1 MNYMLQK
8 KLNNKGYMLVEIII
22 ASVLAFSVTYYL
34 LNLTYEFKDKN
45 EDVYFSTAILS
56 DKINITKNIMN
67 DLEGKSVSILS
78 YNNSSNPL
86 YVELVV
92 GDAEGSSI
100 KRISIDKN
108 TNTITYGMY
117 NQYREKYIVTDDNT
131 YYQKEIDSFLEF
143 GEIKLEGNLTRANSD
158 YVYIIIPISNIYSDE
173 TYDIRLLVRT
183 DIKLGGQKYRIQINL
198 ENTGTPNNVTS
209 QIYLNYNDGVY
220 LDEHLSASKKMTTSS
235 NPVIKPTRTGYTFGG
250 YYTGTGGSG
259 TQLINKNGYIT
270 SNFTNTYFNS
280 LSTLYVKWEATPYNI
295 SYNYNGGTNPGN
307 PATYN
312 TNTNTFT
319 LKNPT
324 KIGYTF
330 KGWTGSNGN
339 TPQTSVSISKGS
351 TGNKRYTANWTRNF
365 TCASKGGTTTYMG
378 KQWYTVENNS
388 NYCELVLNS
397 TVGSSS
403 GNTYNASTG
412 TGSGSVYSYIKNY
425 SNGINTIAQERSAGL
440 INSID
445 ADISKLRSNMPKI
458 SNSNNL
464 YWVTNQMIYSHNPV
478 YDYRIS
484 YRNYYVSGGSDDRL
498 ITEYNSSQMQ
508 RHEAPVLV
516 SSRIDNE
523 GLIYVR
529 NYSPNIKNYDVKTYR
544 ERHTYDYGSIYYSDI
559 YIRFQNNKYNK
570 YFEVQ
575 YNNSSSNK
583 LSSLNQFQQV
593 NFYSCGSYGLPKHA
607 EKIFAFKFYNSSF
620 NYSWNNSGWERISKY
635 YSSSTNRIK
644 LQFAATLS
652 EDDFAD
658 GNFHFENSNDCKEL
672 VDYEIYGEP
681 KPIYYRP
688 HIKVKK

>member
-108 TNTITYGMY
+108 TNTITYGIY
-117 NQYREKYIVTDDNT
+117 DQYREKYTVTDDNT

-143 GEIKLEGNLTRANSD
+143 GEIKLEGNLTGANSD

-312 TNTNTFT
+312 TNTNTFK

-330 KGWTGSNGN
+330 KGWTGSNGR

-351 TGNKRYTANWTRNF
+351 TGNKSYTANWTRNF

-378 KQWYTVENNS
+378 KSWYTINNS
-388 NYCELVLNS
+388 NGVCDLALNDV
-397 TVGSSS
+397 VGSSL
-403 GNTYNASTG
+403 GNTYTSSTG
-412 TGSGSVYSYIKNY
+412 TSSGSVYSYIKNY
-425 SNGINTIAQERSAGL
+425 SNGTNTIAQEYSAGL
-440 INSID
+440 IRSID
-445 ADISKLRSNMPKI
+445 SISRASPCDNSKIKKLYWAAPGAVCEYADRYNYYTSKQRIFYGGGTYADQALDVGMRYIDTIESNLIRKANKIFSFGNNNKYYVDYSYKTTNSSVTGSLTVSTITVVNNITDATITINSDDGVNRYKTTDNIINLKSCGGSNTQLKINNIPYHRIEFKMAGTPDISGSTI
-458 SNSNNL
+458 DFSSNSNC
-464 YWVTNQMIYSHNPV
+464 
-478 YDYRIS
+478 
-484 YRNYYVSGGSDDRL
+484 
-498 ITEYNSSQMQ
+498 
-508 RHEAPVLV
+508 
-516 SSRIDNE
+516 
-523 GLIYVR
+523 
-529 NYSPNIKNYDVKTYR
+529 K
-544 ERHTYDYGSIYYSDI
+544 
-559 YIRFQNNKYNK
+559 
-570 YFEVQ
+570 
-575 YNNSSSNK
+575 
-583 LSSLNQFQQV
+583 
-593 NFYSCGSYGLPKHA
+593 
-607 EKIFAFKFYNSSF
+607 KFYN
-620 NYSWNNSGWERISKY
+620 
-635 YSSSTNRIK
+635 
-644 LQFAATLS
+644 
-652 EDDFAD
+652 
-658 GNFHFENSNDCKEL
+658 
-672 VDYEIYGEP
+672 YE
-681 KPIYYRP
+681 KTSQVLPIYYRP
-688 HIKVKK
+688 HISVKL

>member
-92 GDAEGSSI
+92 GDAEDSSI

-143 GEIKLEGNLTRANSD
+143 GEIKLEGNLTGANSD

-312 TNTNTFT
+312 TNTNTFK

-330 KGWTGSNGN
+330 KGWTGSNGR

-351 TGNKRYTANWTRNF
+351 TGNKSYTANWTRNF

-378 KQWYTVENNS
+378 KSWYTINNS
-388 NYCELVLNS
+388 NGVCDLALNDV
-397 TVGSSS
+397 VGSSS
-403 GNTYNASTG
+403 GNTYTSSTG
-412 TGSGSVYSYIKNY
+412 TSSGSVYSYIKNY
-425 SNGINTIAQERSAGL
+425 SNGTNTIAQEYSAGL
-440 INSID
+440 IRSID
-445 ADISKLRSNMPKI
+445 SISRASPCDNSKIKKLYWAAPGAVCEYADRYNYYTSKQRIFYGGGTYADQALDVGMRYIDTIESNLIRKANKIFSFGNNNKYYVDYSYKTTNSSVTGSLTVSTITVVNNITDATITINSDDGVNRYKTTDNIINLKSCGGSNTQLKINNIPYHRIEFKMAGTPDISGSTI
-458 SNSNNL
+458 DFSSNSNC
-464 YWVTNQMIYSHNPV
+464 
-478 YDYRIS
+478 
-484 YRNYYVSGGSDDRL
+484 
-498 ITEYNSSQMQ
+498 
-508 RHEAPVLV
+508 
-516 SSRIDNE
+516 
-523 GLIYVR
+523 
-529 NYSPNIKNYDVKTYR
+529 K
-544 ERHTYDYGSIYYSDI
+544 
-559 YIRFQNNKYNK
+559 
-570 YFEVQ
+570 
-575 YNNSSSNK
+575 
-583 LSSLNQFQQV
+583 
-593 NFYSCGSYGLPKHA
+593 
-607 EKIFAFKFYNSSF
+607 KFYN
-620 NYSWNNSGWERISKY
+620 
-635 YSSSTNRIK
+635 
-644 LQFAATLS
+644 
-652 EDDFAD
+652 
-658 GNFHFENSNDCKEL
+658 
-672 VDYEIYGEP
+672 YE
-681 KPIYYRP
+681 KTSQVLPIYYRP
-688 HIKVKK
+688 HISVKL

>member
-92 GDAEGSSI
+92 GDAEDSSI

-117 NQYREKYIVTDDNT
+117 DQYREKYIVTDDNT

-312 TNTNTFT
+312 TNTNTFK

-330 KGWTGSNGN
+330 KGWTGSNGS

-378 KQWYTVENNS
+378 KSWYTINNS
-388 NYCELVLNS
+388 NGVCDLALNDV
-397 TVGSSS
+397 VGSSS
-403 GNTYNASTG
+403 GNTYTSSTG
-412 TGSGSVYSYIKNY
+412 TSSGSVYSYIKNY
-425 SNGINTIAQERSAGL
+425 SNGTNTIAQEYSAGL
-440 INSID
+440 IRSID
-445 ADISKLRSNMPKI
+445 SISIASPCDNSKIKKLYWAAPGAVCEYADRYNYYTSKQRIFYGGGTYADQALDVGMRYIDTIESNLIRKANKIFSFGNNNKYYVDYSYKTTNSSVTGSLTVSTITVVNNITDATITINSDDGVNRYKTTDNIINLKSCGGSNTQLKINNIPYHRIEFKMAGTPDISGSTI
-458 SNSNNL
+458 DFSSNSNC
-464 YWVTNQMIYSHNPV
+464 
-478 YDYRIS
+478 
-484 YRNYYVSGGSDDRL
+484 
-498 ITEYNSSQMQ
+498 
-508 RHEAPVLV
+508 
-516 SSRIDNE
+516 
-523 GLIYVR
+523 
-529 NYSPNIKNYDVKTYR
+529 K
-544 ERHTYDYGSIYYSDI
+544 
-559 YIRFQNNKYNK
+559 
-570 YFEVQ
+570 
-575 YNNSSSNK
+575 
-583 LSSLNQFQQV
+583 
-593 NFYSCGSYGLPKHA
+593 
-607 EKIFAFKFYNSSF
+607 KFYN
-620 NYSWNNSGWERISKY
+620 
-635 YSSSTNRIK
+635 
-644 LQFAATLS
+644 
-652 EDDFAD
+652 
-658 GNFHFENSNDCKEL
+658 
-672 VDYEIYGEP
+672 YE
-681 KPIYYRP
+681 KTSQVLPIYYRP
-688 HIKVKK
+688 HISVKL

>member
-92 GDAEGSSI
+92 GDAEYSSI

-143 GEIKLEGNLTRANSD
+143 GEIKLEGNLTGANSD

-312 TNTNTFT
+312 TNTNTFK

-330 KGWTGSNGN
+330 KGWTGSNGR

-351 TGNKRYTANWTRNF
+351 TGNKSYTANWTRNF

-378 KQWYTVENNS
+378 KSWYTINNS
-388 NYCELVLNS
+388 NGVCDLALNDV
-397 TVGSSS
+397 VGSSL
-403 GNTYNASTG
+403 GNTYTSSTG
-412 TGSGSVYSYIKNY
+412 TSSGSVYSYIKNY
-425 SNGINTIAQERSAGL
+425 SNGTNTIAQEYSAGL
-440 INSID
+440 IRSID
-445 ADISKLRSNMPKI
+445 SISRASPCDNSKIKKLYWAAPGAVCEYADRYNYYTSKQRIFYGGGTYADQALDVGMRYIDTIESNLIRKANKIFSFGNNNKYYVDYSYKTTNSSVTGSLTVSTITVVNNITDATITINSDDGVNRYKTTDNIINLKSCGGSNTQLKINNIPYHRIEFKMAGTPDISGSTI
-458 SNSNNL
+458 DFSSNSNC
-464 YWVTNQMIYSHNPV
+464 
-478 YDYRIS
+478 
-484 YRNYYVSGGSDDRL
+484 
-498 ITEYNSSQMQ
+498 
-508 RHEAPVLV
+508 
-516 SSRIDNE
+516 
-523 GLIYVR
+523 
-529 NYSPNIKNYDVKTYR
+529 K
-544 ERHTYDYGSIYYSDI
+544 
-559 YIRFQNNKYNK
+559 
-570 YFEVQ
+570 
-575 YNNSSSNK
+575 
-583 LSSLNQFQQV
+583 
-593 NFYSCGSYGLPKHA
+593 
-607 EKIFAFKFYNSSF
+607 KFYN
-620 NYSWNNSGWERISKY
+620 
-635 YSSSTNRIK
+635 
-644 LQFAATLS
+644 
-652 EDDFAD
+652 
-658 GNFHFENSNDCKEL
+658 
-672 VDYEIYGEP
+672 YE
-681 KPIYYRP
+681 KTSQVLPIYYRP
-688 HIKVKK
+688 HISVKL

>member
-92 GDAEGSSI
+92 GDAEYSSI

-143 GEIKLEGNLTRANSD
+143 GEIKLEGNLTGANSD

-312 TNTNTFT
+312 TNTNTFK

-351 TGNKRYTANWTRNF
+351 TGNKSYTANWTRNF

-378 KQWYTVENNS
+378 KSWYTINNS
-388 NYCELVLNS
+388 NGVCDLALNDV
-397 TVGSSS
+397 VGSSL
-403 GNTYNASTG
+403 GNTYTSSIG
-412 TGSGSVYSYIKNY
+412 TSSGSVYSYIKNY
-425 SNGINTIAQERSAGL
+425 SNGTNTIAQEYSAGL
-440 INSID
+440 IRSID
-445 ADISKLRSNMPKI
+445 SISRASPCDNSKIKKLYWAAPGAVCEYADRYNYYTSKQRIFYGGGTYADQALDVGMRYIDTIESNLIRKANKIFSFGNNNKYYVDYSYKTTNSSVTGSLTVSTITVVNNITDATITINSDDGVNRYKTTDNIINLKSCGGSNTQFKINNIPYHRIEFKMAGTPDISGSTI
-458 SNSNNL
+458 DFSSNSNC
-464 YWVTNQMIYSHNPV
+464 
-478 YDYRIS
+478 
-484 YRNYYVSGGSDDRL
+484 
-498 ITEYNSSQMQ
+498 
-508 RHEAPVLV
+508 
-516 SSRIDNE
+516 
-523 GLIYVR
+523 
-529 NYSPNIKNYDVKTYR
+529 K
-544 ERHTYDYGSIYYSDI
+544 
-559 YIRFQNNKYNK
+559 
-570 YFEVQ
+570 
-575 YNNSSSNK
+575 
-583 LSSLNQFQQV
+583 
-593 NFYSCGSYGLPKHA
+593 
-607 EKIFAFKFYNSSF
+607 KFYN
-620 NYSWNNSGWERISKY
+620 
-635 YSSSTNRIK
+635 
-644 LQFAATLS
+644 
-652 EDDFAD
+652 
-658 GNFHFENSNDCKEL
+658 
-672 VDYEIYGEP
+672 YE
-681 KPIYYRP
+681 KTSQVLPIYYRP
-688 HIKVKK
+688 HISVKL

>member
-312 TNTNTFT
+312 TNTNTFK

-339 TPQTSVSISKGS
+339 TPQTTVTISKGS
-351 TGNKRYTANWTRNF
+351 TGNKSYTANWTRNF

-378 KQWYTVENNS
+378 KSWYTINNS
-388 NYCELVLNS
+388 NGVCDLALNDV
-397 TVGSSS
+397 VGSSS
-403 GNTYNASTG
+403 GNTYTSSTG
-412 TGSGSVYSYIKNY
+412 TSSGSVYSYIKNY
-425 SNGINTIAQERSAGL
+425 SNGTNTIAQEYSAGL
-440 INSID
+440 IRSID
-445 ADISKLRSNMPKI
+445 SISRASPCDNSKIKKLYWAAPGAVCEYADRYNYYTSKQRISFGGGWNNGQEQGVGYTEIDIISPNPAPIHKANKIFSFGNNNKYYVDYSYKTTNSSVTGSLTVSTVELRLSKGVFNLIITSNGGARRYKINDDRLTFKPCGNQANNTTYIYKSSLSNYISKKIEFKMAGTPDISGSTI
-458 SNSNNL
+458 DFSSNSNC
-464 YWVTNQMIYSHNPV
+464 
-478 YDYRIS
+478 
-484 YRNYYVSGGSDDRL
+484 
-498 ITEYNSSQMQ
+498 
-508 RHEAPVLV
+508 
-516 SSRIDNE
+516 
-523 GLIYVR
+523 
-529 NYSPNIKNYDVKTYR
+529 K
-544 ERHTYDYGSIYYSDI
+544 
-559 YIRFQNNKYNK
+559 
-570 YFEVQ
+570 
-575 YNNSSSNK
+575 
-583 LSSLNQFQQV
+583 
-593 NFYSCGSYGLPKHA
+593 
-607 EKIFAFKFYNSSF
+607 KFYN
-620 NYSWNNSGWERISKY
+620 Y
-635 YSSSTNRIK
+635 
-644 LQFAATLS
+644 
-652 EDDFAD
+652 
-658 GNFHFENSNDCKEL
+658 EL
-672 VDYEIYGEP
+672 TSQVL
-681 KPIYYRP
+681 PIYYRP
-688 HIKVKK
+688 HISVKL

>member
-92 GDAEGSSI
+92 GDAEYSSI

-117 NQYREKYIVTDDNT
+117 NQYREKYIVTGDNT

-143 GEIKLEGNLTRANSD
+143 GEIKLEGNLTGANSD

-312 TNTNTFT
+312 TNTNTFK

-330 KGWTGSNGN
+330 KGWTGSNGS

-351 TGNKRYTANWTRNF
+351 TGNKSYTANWTRNF

-378 KQWYTVENNS
+378 KSWYTINNS
-388 NYCELVLNS
+388 NGVCDLALNDV
-397 TVGSSS
+397 VGSSL
-403 GNTYNASTG
+403 GNTYTSSIG
-412 TGSGSVYSYIKNY
+412 TSSGSVYSYIKNY
-425 SNGINTIAQERSAGL
+425 SNGTNTIAQEYSAGL
-440 INSID
+440 IRSID
-445 ADISKLRSNMPKI
+445 SISRASPCDNSKIKKLYWAAPGAVCEYADRYNYYTSKQRIFYGGGTYADQALDVGMRYIDTIESNLIRKANKIFSFGNNNKYYVDYSYKTTNSSVTGSLTVSTITVVNNITDATITINSDDGVNRYKTTDNIINLKSCGGSNTQFKINNIPYHRIEFKMAGTPDISGSTI
-458 SNSNNL
+458 DFSSNSNC
-464 YWVTNQMIYSHNPV
+464 
-478 YDYRIS
+478 
-484 YRNYYVSGGSDDRL
+484 
-498 ITEYNSSQMQ
+498 
-508 RHEAPVLV
+508 
-516 SSRIDNE
+516 
-523 GLIYVR
+523 
-529 NYSPNIKNYDVKTYR
+529 K
-544 ERHTYDYGSIYYSDI
+544 
-559 YIRFQNNKYNK
+559 
-570 YFEVQ
+570 
-575 YNNSSSNK
+575 
-583 LSSLNQFQQV
+583 
-593 NFYSCGSYGLPKHA
+593 
-607 EKIFAFKFYNSSF
+607 KFYN
-620 NYSWNNSGWERISKY
+620 
-635 YSSSTNRIK
+635 
-644 LQFAATLS
+644 
-652 EDDFAD
+652 
-658 GNFHFENSNDCKEL
+658 
-672 VDYEIYGEP
+672 YE
-681 KPIYYRP
+681 KTSQVLPIYYRP
-688 HIKVKK
+688 HISVKL

>member
-312 TNTNTFT
+312 TNTNTFK
-319 LKNPT
+319 LKKPT

-330 KGWTGSNGN
+330 KGWTGSNGS

-378 KQWYTVENNS
+378 KSWYTINNS
-388 NYCELVLNS
+388 NGVCDLALNDV
-397 TVGSSS
+397 VGSSS
-403 GNTYNASTG
+403 GNTYTSSTG
-412 TGSGSVYSYIKNY
+412 TSSGSVYSYIKNY
-425 SNGINTIAQERSAGL
+425 SNGTNTIAQEYSAGL
-440 INSID
+440 IRSID
-445 ADISKLRSNMPKI
+445 SISIASPCDNSKIKKLYWAAPGAVCEYADRYNYYTSKQRIFYGGGTYADQALDVGMRYIDTIESNLIRKANKIFSFGNNNKYYVDYSYKTTNSSVTGSLTVSTITVVNNITDATITINSDDGVNRYKTTDNIINLKSCGGSNTQLKINNIPYHRIEFKMAGTPDISGSTI
-458 SNSNNL
+458 DFSSNSNC
-464 YWVTNQMIYSHNPV
+464 
-478 YDYRIS
+478 
-484 YRNYYVSGGSDDRL
+484 
-498 ITEYNSSQMQ
+498 
-508 RHEAPVLV
+508 
-516 SSRIDNE
+516 
-523 GLIYVR
+523 
-529 NYSPNIKNYDVKTYR
+529 K
-544 ERHTYDYGSIYYSDI
+544 
-559 YIRFQNNKYNK
+559 
-570 YFEVQ
+570 
-575 YNNSSSNK
+575 
-583 LSSLNQFQQV
+583 
-593 NFYSCGSYGLPKHA
+593 
-607 EKIFAFKFYNSSF
+607 KFYN
-620 NYSWNNSGWERISKY
+620 
-635 YSSSTNRIK
+635 
-644 LQFAATLS
+644 
-652 EDDFAD
+652 
-658 GNFHFENSNDCKEL
+658 
-672 VDYEIYGEP
+672 YE
-681 KPIYYRP
+681 KTSQVLPIYYRP
-688 HIKVKK
+688 HISVKL

>member
-92 GDAEGSSI
+92 GDAEDSSI

-117 NQYREKYIVTDDNT
+117 DQYREKYIVTGDNT

-143 GEIKLEGNLTRANSD
+143 GEIKLEGNLTGANSD

-312 TNTNTFT
+312 TNTNTFK
-319 LKNPT
+319 LKKPT

-330 KGWTGSNGN
+330 KGWTGSNGS

-378 KQWYTVENNS
+378 KSWYTINNS
-388 NYCELVLNS
+388 NGVCDLALNDV
-397 TVGSSS
+397 VGSSS
-403 GNTYNASTG
+403 GNTYTSSTG
-412 TGSGSVYSYIKNY
+412 TSSGSVYSYIKNY
-425 SNGINTIAQERSAGL
+425 SNGTNTIAQEYSAGL
-440 INSID
+440 IRSID
-445 ADISKLRSNMPKI
+445 SISRASPCDNSKIKKLYWAAPGAVCEYADRYNYYTSKQRIFYGGGTYADQALDVGMRYIDTIESNLIRKANKIFSFGNNNKYYVDYSYKTTNSSVTGSLTVSTITVVNNITDATITINSDDGVNRYKTTDNIINLKSCGGSNTQLKINNIPYHRIEFKMAGTPDISGSTI
-458 SNSNNL
+458 DFSSNSNC
-464 YWVTNQMIYSHNPV
+464 
-478 YDYRIS
+478 
-484 YRNYYVSGGSDDRL
+484 
-498 ITEYNSSQMQ
+498 
-508 RHEAPVLV
+508 
-516 SSRIDNE
+516 
-523 GLIYVR
+523 
-529 NYSPNIKNYDVKTYR
+529 K
-544 ERHTYDYGSIYYSDI
+544 
-559 YIRFQNNKYNK
+559 
-570 YFEVQ
+570 
-575 YNNSSSNK
+575 
-583 LSSLNQFQQV
+583 
-593 NFYSCGSYGLPKHA
+593 
-607 EKIFAFKFYNSSF
+607 KFYN
-620 NYSWNNSGWERISKY
+620 
-635 YSSSTNRIK
+635 
-644 LQFAATLS
+644 
-652 EDDFAD
+652 
-658 GNFHFENSNDCKEL
+658 
-672 VDYEIYGEP
+672 YE
-681 KPIYYRP
+681 KTSQVLPIYYRP
-688 HIKVKK
+688 HISVKL